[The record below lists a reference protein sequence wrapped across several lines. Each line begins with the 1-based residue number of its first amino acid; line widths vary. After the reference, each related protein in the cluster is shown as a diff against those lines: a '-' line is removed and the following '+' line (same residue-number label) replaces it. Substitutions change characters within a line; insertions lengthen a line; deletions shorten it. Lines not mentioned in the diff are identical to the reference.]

1 MILARMRPAE
11 LAETMSTP
19 CNFIPN
25 VLINGM
31 GTGSGTYALLSG
43 MFRHNF
49 TESTRTSP
57 GDEEESCSGSDISN
71 IENMTDSDSC

>member
-1 MILARMRPAE
+1 MRPAE

-31 GTGSGTYALLSG
+31 GTGSG

>member
-1 MILARMRPAE
+1 
-11 LAETMSTP
+11 MSTP
-19 CNFIPN
+19 CNIPN
-25 VLINGM
+25 ELINGI

-49 TESTRTSP
+49 STESTRTSP
-57 GDEEESCSGSDISN
+57 GDEEESGSGSDISS